1 MGRVTVASF
10 GTWDTKGD
18 FALLNA
24 DSTPDGNTADWFY
37 AQHGPSFVSSNT
49 TGKFSMTLFDN
60 GNDRVFPTG
69 VTCGTAGAPPC
80 FYSTVPVLQ
89 IDAAARTATIVSNM
103 VAPSYSFFGG
113 NSAQLKNGNLE
124 FCESAG
130 GPGVS
135 ADIYEVTQGNAP
147 QTVWQMAISGSYSY
161 RGQRIPSLYPG
172 VQW

>member
-1 MGRVTVASF
+1 
-10 GTWDTKGD
+10 
-18 FALLNA
+18 
-24 DSTPDGNTADWFY
+24 
-37 AQHGPSFVSSNT
+37 
-49 TGKFSMTLFDN
+49 
-60 GNDRVFPTG
+60 
-69 VTCGTAGAPPC
+69 
-80 FYSTVPVLQ
+80 VPVLQ

-130 GPGVS
+130 GPAVS
-135 ADIYEVTQGNAP
+135 ADIYEVTRGSVP
-147 QTVWQMAISGSYSY
+147 QIVWQMVTSGSYSY